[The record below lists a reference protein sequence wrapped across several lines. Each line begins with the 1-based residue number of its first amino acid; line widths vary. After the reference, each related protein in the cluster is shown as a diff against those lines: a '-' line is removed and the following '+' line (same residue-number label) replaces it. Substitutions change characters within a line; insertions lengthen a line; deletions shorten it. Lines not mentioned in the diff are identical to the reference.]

1 MVMVIY
7 IVSFIDKIEIIKI
20 DNELAGA
27 STGNILISGRF
38 MIKPTS
44 IIDKLSSDLFCFDKA
59 YTAATILI
67 STLYFGFIKPACTV
81 QRTGRMTRDNPG
93 IPRFIHRRE
102 VVFYRPGKL
111 VASRMLDYCCPVF
124 QHGVNLRQR
133 VGGCSK
139 ASASRFSG
147 TPV

>member
-20 DNELAGA
+20 NNELAGA
-27 STGNILISGRF
+27 STGNILSWSIYV
-38 MIKPTS
+38 KPTS
-44 IIDKLSSDLFCFDKA
+44 IIDKLSSELICFDKA

-67 STLYFGFIKPACTV
+67 STLYFGFIKPA
-81 QRTGRMTRDNPG
+81 RTCSAPAHH
-93 IPRFIHRRE
+93 PRQPRHPTLYSSPRSRSLSARKRRHPE
-102 VVFYRPGKL
+102 C
-111 VASRMLDYCCPVF
+111 SIYCCPVF
-124 QHGVNLRQR
+124 PARHQLRQR
-133 VGGCSK
+133 VGGLLK

>member
-20 DNELAGA
+20 NNELAGA
-27 STGNILISGRF
+27 STGILWSIYV
-38 MIKPTS
+38 KPTS

-81 QRTGRMTRDNPG
+81 QRTG
-93 IPRFIHRRE
+93 
-102 VVFYRPGKL
+102 
-111 VASRMLDYCCPVF
+111 A
-124 QHGVNLRQR
+124 
-133 VGGCSK
+133 
-139 ASASRFSG
+139 
-147 TPV
+147 